1 MDLNESNGKLGSEI
15 NSSIKSQ
22 NIQYEQQQLVK
33 IINSILNKNPQIIDE
48 FNRGET
54 IVINKVILEL
64 KEQIECNLTDEFVK
78 NLVGE
83 EILTR

>member
-1 MDLNESNGKLGSEI
+1 MDLNESNGKLGSDI
-15 NSSIKSQ
+15 NSSIKSL
-22 NIQYEQQQLVK
+22 NIEYEQQELIKV
-33 IINSILNKNPQIIDE
+33 INNILNKNPQIIDE

-54 IVINKVILEL
+54 VAINKVILEL
-64 KEQIECNLTDEFVK
+64 KEQVECNLSEEFIK